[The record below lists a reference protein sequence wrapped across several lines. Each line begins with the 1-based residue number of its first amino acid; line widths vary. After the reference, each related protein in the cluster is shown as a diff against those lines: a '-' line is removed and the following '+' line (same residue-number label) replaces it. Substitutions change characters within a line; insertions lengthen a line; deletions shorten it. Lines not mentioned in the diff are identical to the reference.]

1 MLAKIAYYDKI
12 RYPDRTSPADTTEVQ
27 EETIADIPE
36 DIDMSLL
43 FPDISLHVPERRSLN
58 PLPADGSL
66 KRYSIACTP
75 QGNLIPTTSP
85 HLLSHLLQPS
95 TTGTVTPVLPSE
107 QMSNPNERFLLPA
120 NMKNSPTRM
129 YRVRLPAGTDS
140 VVRLPNSLV
149 IRRLHD
155 RRIVV
160 CSTAMMPPGQS
171 SPNVR
176 FGTSPSN
183 TQSASKVTSKSPS
196 TPKQCQIKIE
206 SAYSLE
212 NDNKRTAEISS
223 VPSNSKNYSR
233 ISDVTDKK
241 NLDLDPA
248 SLSMIVK
255 STKCLDLIFKRLSV
269 KSLLR

>member
-1 MLAKIAYYDKI
+1 MLAKIAYYEKI
-12 RYPDRTSPADTTEVQ
+12 RYPAPTSPAVAPEED
-27 EETIADIPE
+27 EETTVDIPE
-36 DIDMSLL
+36 DIDESLL
-43 FPDISLHVPERRSLN
+43 FPDISLHVPERHSLH
-58 PLPADGSL
+58 PIPADSSF

-75 QGNLIPTTSP
+75 QGNIIPTTSP
-85 HLLSHLLQPS
+85 QLLSHLLQPT

-107 QMSNPNERFLLPA
+107 QMSNPNERFLLPS

-160 CSTAMMPPGQS
+160 CSTAMLPPGQS

-176 FGTSPSN
+176 FGTSQSN
-183 TQSASKVTSKSPS
+183 TQAASKVANKVSSA
-196 TPKQCQIKIE
+196 PKECQIKIE
-206 SAYSLE
+206 SSYSLK

-223 VPSNSKNYSR
+223 VASNSKNYSR
-233 ISDVTDKK
+233 ITDVTGDK

-248 SLSMIVK
+248 SLTMIVK